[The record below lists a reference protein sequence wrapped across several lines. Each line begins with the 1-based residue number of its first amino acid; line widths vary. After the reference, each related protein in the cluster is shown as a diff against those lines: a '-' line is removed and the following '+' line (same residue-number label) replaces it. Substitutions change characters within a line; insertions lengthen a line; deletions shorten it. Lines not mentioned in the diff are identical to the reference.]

1 MNSLLDLIARVVL
14 LPLLQAL
21 VWLMRVLP
29 LRLTTGFM
37 YLVLRGLFI
46 LAPRHRRVALD
57 NLAAAFPEASKAWR
71 IQTYQECLWSLA
83 RVFVDFARLPVL
95 TPAWVESQVECSF
108 LARYRELKAAH
119 PGMGVLIA
127 TGHLGSFELLAHCM
141 PMWGHP
147 LAFVVRNFKLE
158 SIDAWW
164 TASRERWG
172 NKVIKRRGAF
182 KEVFKR
188 LSSGQ
193 DVAILFDQNVTKN
206 HATFVPWFGKLAA
219 TTKTP
224 ALAALRTGCPVVVA
238 GIVSLPGDRYQVL
251 AEECPI
257 NHIRDDPS
265 LTSEEKVERITALL
279 SARYEAF
286 IRSQPGSWFWFHRR
300 WRTRP
305 DHERATGELPAG
317 ERPNAQQ
324 DAQEVR
330 NA

>member
-1 MNSLLDLIARVVL
+1 
-14 LPLLQAL
+14 
-21 VWLMRVLP
+21 MRVLP
-29 LRLTTGFM
+29 LRFTTGFM
-37 YLVLRGLFI
+37 YLVLRVLFA

-57 NLAAAFPEASKAWR
+57 NLAAAYPESSIEWR
-71 IQTYQECLWSLA
+71 VHTYQECLWSLA
-83 RVFVDFARLPVL
+83 RVFVDFARLPTL
-95 TPAWVESQVECSF
+95 TPEWVNAHVECAF
-108 LARYRELKAAH
+108 LPRYRELKAAH
-119 PGMGVLIA
+119 PSTGVLIA

-147 LAFVVRNFKLE
+147 LAFVVRNFKVE
-158 SIDAWW
+158 SIDSWW

-182 KEVFKR
+182 KEVFRR
-188 LSSGQ
+188 LSDGQ

-206 HATFVPWFGKLAA
+206 HATFVPWFGKFAA

-238 GIVSLPGDRYQVL
+238 AIVTLPGDRYQVL

-257 NHIRDDPS
+257 DHIRDDPS
-265 LTSEEKVERITALL
+265 LTLEEKVDHITSLL

-286 IRSQPGSWFWFHRR
+286 IRTQPGSWFWFHRR

-305 DHERATGELPAG
+305 DHELDSGESRLVDRSTTQA
-317 ERPNAQQ
+317 
-324 DAQEVR
+324 DTQEVR